1 MRKTK
6 PRRRTTQ
13 LTDAQMQQLR
23 RDRER
28 IAQELPDLIAK
39 QRRIC
44 EAAEEPTTS
53 GALRRAIHSSK
64 FLLHDLAD
72 RAAIDLVTLDAFL
85 TGMRPLGSDVIDRL
99 TKILR
104 LKLKADSGKAKQRTA
119 RAG

>member
-6 PRRRTTQ
+6 PRRRQ

-23 RDRER
+23 REREQ
-28 IAQELPDLIAK
+28 IAQESTI
-39 QRRIC
+39 
-44 EAAEEPTTS
+44 S

-85 TGMRPLGSDVIDRL
+85 TGVRPLGSDVIDRL

-104 LKLKADSGKAKQRTA
+104 LKLKADGGKAKQRT
-119 RAG
+119 